1 MIPPTPWVR
10 SFCPLSLLYPSV
22 SDFQFRYTP
31 VTVGKGRAAWFS
43 LRSASVLSFG
53 RGDKAAE
60 SGDVDYEYHHIIKG
74 LYTTCSSWHI
84 DPCCFALNQRSPAR
98 NGIENRWPKG
108 KAKVKG
114 IGGSFFRPNCFVHWP
129 NIHLWNRSQFCKLIL
144 FIETY
149 CAIIRGMP
157 SSYCQEDA
165 TSISLVSSHRSYFFN

>member
-74 LYTTCSSWHI
+74 LYATFSSWHI
-84 DPCCFALNQRSPAR
+84 DPCRFTVKCGGIYVTEHFILLPSLGVILDSTALY
-98 NGIENRWPKG
+98 
-108 KAKVKG
+108 
-114 IGGSFFRPNCFVHWP
+114 
-129 NIHLWNRSQFCKLIL
+129 SQL
-144 FIETY
+144 FTE
-149 CAIIRGMP
+149 
-157 SSYCQEDA
+157 
-165 TSISLVSSHRSYFFN
+165 LN

>member
-74 LYTTCSSWHI
+74 LYATFSSWHI
-84 DPCCFALNQRSPAR
+84 DPCRFPLSVGDYVCWATYTPAQLRS
-98 NGIENRWPKG
+98 
-108 KAKVKG
+108 
-114 IGGSFFRPNCFVHWP
+114 
-129 NIHLWNRSQFCKLIL
+129 
-144 FIETY
+144 
-149 CAIIRGMP
+149 
-157 SSYCQEDA
+157 
-165 TSISLVSSHRSYFFN
+165 

>member
-60 SGDVDYEYHHIIKG
+60 SRDVDYDYHHIIKG
-74 LYTTCSSWHI
+74 LYATFSSWHI
-84 DPCCFALNQRSPAR
+84 DPCRFPDS
-98 NGIENRWPKG
+98 
-108 KAKVKG
+108 
-114 IGGSFFRPNCFVHWP
+114 
-129 NIHLWNRSQFCKLIL
+129 
-144 FIETY
+144 
-149 CAIIRGMP
+149 
-157 SSYCQEDA
+157 
-165 TSISLVSSHRSYFFN
+165 

>member
-60 SGDVDYEYHHIIKG
+60 SGDVDYEYLHIIKG
-74 LYTTCSSWHI
+74 LYATCLSWHI
-84 DPCCFALNQRSPAR
+84 DPCRFLFILSIVLNKISTFLFNTNDFQPFSPA
-98 NGIENRWPKG
+98 IRWEYNQKRSLYICN
-108 KAKVKG
+108 KAQPSHEDCASN
-114 IGGSFFRPNCFVHWP
+114 SF
-129 NIHLWNRSQFCKLIL
+129 LFCLIFKRVL
-144 FIETY
+144 TY
-149 CAIIRGMP
+149 I
-157 SSYCQEDA
+157 Y
-165 TSISLVSSHRSYFFN
+165 L

>member
-74 LYTTCSSWHI
+74 LYATFSSWHI
-84 DPCCFALNQRSPAR
+84 DPCRFPMKC
-98 NGIENRWPKG
+98 G
-108 KAKVKG
+108 KSHSIKYLY
-114 IGGSFFRPNCFVHWP
+114 H
-129 NIHLWNRSQFCKLIL
+129 IL
-144 FIETY
+144 FLFSSKRQHITY
-149 CAIIRGMP
+149 LL
-157 SSYCQEDA
+157 E
-165 TSISLVSSHRSYFFN
+165 ISNPNSFPKRYYQTLS

>member
-60 SGDVDYEYHHIIKG
+60 SGDVDYEYLHIIKG
-74 LYTTCSSWHI
+74 LYATFSSWHI
-84 DPCCFALNQRSPAR
+84 DPCRFPM
-98 NGIENRWPKG
+98 KYG
-108 KAKVKG
+108 KSHSIKYLY
-114 IGGSFFRPNCFVHWP
+114 H
-129 NIHLWNRSQFCKLIL
+129 IL
-144 FIETY
+144 FLFSSKRQHITY
-149 CAIIRGMP
+149 LLEKSNPNSFPKRYYQTL
-157 SSYCQEDA
+157 S
-165 TSISLVSSHRSYFFN
+165 

>member
-60 SGDVDYEYHHIIKG
+60 SGDVDYEYLFQMLAPSK
-74 LYTTCSSWHI
+74 
-84 DPCCFALNQRSPAR
+84 
-98 NGIENRWPKG
+98 
-108 KAKVKG
+108 
-114 IGGSFFRPNCFVHWP
+114 SFRYLATASE
-129 NIHLWNRSQFCKLIL
+129 ISLIL
-144 FIETY
+144 INSSAEWEREDSPGPSLNEGKCIRAWSLRVGLPNGFMPMATHFL
-149 CAIIRGMP
+149 IRGCSGSMR
-157 SSYCQEDA
+157 DDFRRK
-165 TSISLVSSHRSYFFN
+165 L

>member
-74 LYTTCSSWHI
+74 LYATFSSWHI
-84 DPCCFALNQRSPAR
+84 DHSTFNNLQHYRKFYILFPDFR
-98 NGIENRWPKG
+98 
-108 KAKVKG
+108 KVYE
-114 IGGSFFRPNCFVHWP
+114 FVHNLNWTHIRRLLSVTNP
-129 NIHLWNRSQFCKLIL
+129 KARMWYLGNASEEMWSTFC
-144 FIETY
+144 
-149 CAIIRGMP
+149 IR
-157 SSYCQEDA
+157 
-165 TSISLVSSHRSYFFN
+165 

>member
-60 SGDVDYEYHHIIKG
+60 NGDVDYEYHHIIKG
-74 LYTTCSSWHI
+74 LYALLSRCI
-84 DPCCFALNQRSPAR
+84 DPCQ
-98 NGIENRWPKG
+98 
-108 KAKVKG
+108 
-114 IGGSFFRPNCFVHWP
+114 
-129 NIHLWNRSQFCKLIL
+129 
-144 FIETY
+144 
-149 CAIIRGMP
+149 P
-157 SSYCQEDA
+157 S
-165 TSISLVSSHRSYFFN
+165 